1 MLLVYTSINQLRNE
15 KKIKAL
21 IESSCRYILDFKRNR
36 DFSKVLDENH
46 IPTFAFHFAKWK
58 RPLLHQWF
66 PDRRFRFYPLNMA
79 EFEQRRLLN
88 FIQSLPSAQ
97 IMVWGKNHVGLF
109 EQLENEI
116 WYLEDGFIRSIQ
128 LGAQHTPPI
137 SLTIDS
143 KTPYFD
149 ATQPSDLEILLSHY
163 DFEKNPKLIKKA
175 AFLINKMLKL
185 EISKYNHVPAIVD
198 KPMYGPKNSKR
209 ILVVGQVENDASI
222 KYGCE
227 SAISNND
234 LIRLAARE
242 NPEAEIIYKPHPDI
256 LNGHRKKLSDPEEV
270 KSLCYILEE
279 DIPMAQAFESIDHV
293 YTITSLAGFEALI
306 RGLKVTTLGC
316 PFYAGWG
323 LTDDR
328 QYNSRRT
335 RQLTKE
341 QLFAGAFMLYPK
353 YYNYQMGKEIQLDE
367 ALDLIDSLKR
377 QDHASV

>member
-1 MLLVYTSINQLRNE
+1 M
-15 KKIKAL
+15 KKIKAF

-36 DFSKVLDENH
+36 DFSRALDENH

-66 PDRRFRFYPLNMA
+66 PERRFRFYPLNMA
-79 EFEQRRLLN
+79 QFEQRRLLN
-88 FIQSLPSAQ
+88 FIQSLPRAE
-97 IMVWGKNHVGLF
+97 IMVWGRNHVGLF
-109 EQLENEI
+109 EQLKNEI
-116 WYLEDGFIRSIQ
+116 WYLEDGFIRSVQ
-128 LGAQHTPPI
+128 LGAQHTPPL

-149 ATQPSDLEILLSHY
+149 AMQPSDLEILLNHY
-163 DFEKNPKLIKKA
+163 DFEKNPILIRKA
-175 AFLINKMLKL
+175 ALLIDKMLRL
-185 EISKYNHVPAIVD
+185 EISKYNHVPTMPN
-198 KPMYGPKNSKR
+198 KSLYGPKTSKR

-227 SAISNND
+227 SNISNID
-234 LIRLAARE
+234 LIRIAAQE
-242 NPEAEIIYKPHPDI
+242 NPGAQIIYKPHPDI
-256 LNGHRKKLSDPEEV
+256 LNGHRKKLSDPDEV
-270 KSLCYILEE
+270 KGLYYILEQ
-279 DIPMAQAFESIDHV
+279 DIPVAQAFERIDHV

-328 QYNSRRT
+328 QHNPRRT

-353 YYNYQMGKEIQLDE
+353 YYNYQTGQEIQLEE
-367 ALDLIDSLKR
+367 ALDLIDAMKR
-377 QDHASV
+377 QYHAPNSQSPII